1 MPWAIVIR
9 LLGRLIAGLFFWRL
23 ATHRRRA
30 YANGQGAPGT
40 APKPRQIDAQAA
52 IDAVRTSVS
61 LTWRALLTA
70 AYAAGSAVLVVAGVT
85 ILVLTPRW
93 LGAILLAAGIAAGV
107 AAVFEGRR
115 LFLTLRARSRRRR
128 DERLRKAAAS

>member
-40 APKPRQIDAQAA
+40 PPKSRQIDAQAA
-52 IDAVRTSVS
+52 MDAVRTSIS
-61 LTWRALLTA
+61 LTWRALIAVACATA
-70 AYAAGSAVLVVAGVT
+70 AAVLAAAGVT
-85 ILVLTPRW
+85 IIVLTPRW
-93 LGAILLAAGIAAGV
+93 LGAILLAVGIAAGV
-107 AAVFEGRR
+107 AAVLEGRV